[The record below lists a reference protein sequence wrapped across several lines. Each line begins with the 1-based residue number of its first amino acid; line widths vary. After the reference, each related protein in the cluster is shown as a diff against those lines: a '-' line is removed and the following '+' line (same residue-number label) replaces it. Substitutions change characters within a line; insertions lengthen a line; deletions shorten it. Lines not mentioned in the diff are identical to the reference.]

1 MAKHPRRLETGAL
14 TVWLWLLA
22 VAIAP
27 AAQSID
33 YLPAVGAAPLLFQ
46 PPAATGRPAG
56 WPPLLR
62 PDDRG
67 TNASTQ
73 ATSSGAPTG
82 EAATD
87 QSVLPPPVAVD
98 SLVPD
103 SPPITAD
110 APTPAPPPDP
120 SLLSLPPL
128 TDPRSAASPVVDMAS
143 VLRWLA
149 PALINAPDGSLMS
162 PAFVPATPP
171 LSSTAVY
178 ESR

>member
-1 MAKHPRRLETGAL
+1 MAKHLRRLETGGLA
-14 TVWLWLLA
+14 VGLWLLA
-22 VAIAP
+22 VATGP
-27 AAQSID
+27 AAQTID

-56 WPPLLR
+56 WPPLFQ
-62 PDDRG
+62 PGDRG
-67 TNASTQ
+67 TNGSTQ
-73 ATSSGAPTG
+73 ATSAGAPTG

-87 QSVLPPPVAVD
+87 QSVLPPPFAVD

-120 SLLSLPPL
+120 SQLSLPPL
-128 TDPRSAASPVVDMAS
+128 TDPPSAANPAIDMAS
-143 VLRWLA
+143 VLRWLSS
-149 PALINAPDGSLMS
+149 ALTNAPDGSLLS

-171 LSSTAVY
+171 PSSTAVY